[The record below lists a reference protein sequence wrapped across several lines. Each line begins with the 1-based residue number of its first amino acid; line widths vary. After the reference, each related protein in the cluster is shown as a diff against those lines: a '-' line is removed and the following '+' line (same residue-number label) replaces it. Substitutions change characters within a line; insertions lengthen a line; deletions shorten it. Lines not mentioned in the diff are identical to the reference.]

1 MDCVNYLLLNHNLM
15 NVQAL
20 AQHYNR
26 VIWFSDRLL
35 GCCYAVLRVFCD
47 IVFWALL
54 ESFGCLLGCS
64 GWLPGYCLSLHMVTV
79 VF

>member
-1 MDCVNYLLLNHNLM
+1 M

-35 GCCYAVLRVFCD
+35 GCCYAVFRVFCD
-47 IVFWALL
+47 IVFCALL
-54 ESFGCLLGCS
+54 ESFGFLLGCS
-64 GWLPGYCLSLHMVTV
+64 GWLPGCCLNLSDGYNGILDGCQGFAM
-79 VF
+79 